1 MVGTA
6 TNDMRRP
13 PSPYCVEYLSE
24 SSEVHVPRLESSPFD
39 AVPEVYDRV
48 RPSYP
53 EELFDALFAYCAE
66 GLGQP
71 PTEVLEVGPG
81 TGQATASL
89 LARGVHITA
98 VELGPGPAAFLSAK
112 FADEPRLKVVNA
124 AFEDVEVAAG
134 SIDMIVSATAYHWID
149 ADVRW
154 TLPHRLLRENGVLAL
169 IDTVQVASEADRG
182 YFAASQDIYD
192 RWLPGEPPGA
202 APAPED
208 AAPQQWDEFR
218 SCGLFEDIQ
227 LWQFRWDQRYERER
241 YIDLVRSYSGTNR
254 MEPAAREGFLA
265 ELGAYIDDNWDGYVV
280 RPLVMALAAGRR
292 CSGR

>member
-1 MVGTA
+1 M
-6 TNDMRRP
+6 
-13 PSPYCVEYLSE
+13 
-24 SSEVHVPRLESSPFD
+24 PRLESSPFD
-39 AVPEVYDRV
+39 AVPDVYDRV

-66 GLGQP
+66 SLGRTP
-71 PTEVLEVGPG
+71 SGVLEVGPG

-89 LARGVHITA
+89 LRRGVHITA
-98 VELGPGPAAFLSAK
+98 VELGPGPATFLSAK
-112 FADEPRLKVVNA
+112 FAGEPRLNVVNA

-134 SIDMIVSATAYHWID
+134 SIDMVVSATAYHWVD
-149 ADVRW
+149 EAVRW
-154 TLPHRLLRENGVLAL
+154 TKPYTLLRERGVLAL

-182 YFAASQDIYD
+182 YFAASQEIYD
-192 RWLPGEPPGA
+192 RWFPGEAPGW
-202 APAPED
+202 APAPGD

-218 SCGLFEDIQ
+218 ACGLFEDIQ
-227 LWQFRWDQRYERER
+227 LWRFRSDQRYERER

-265 ELGAYIDDNWDGYVV
+265 ELGAYIEHEWDGYVV

-292 CSGR
+292 RSGK